1 MKKIISVLSVF
12 FLFLSSVSCESKKEN
27 LTDNSNKIKYIT
39 RLDNSYDDG
48 RIIGASAQ
56 ASNCNLQYLKYQ
68 DMSTTAL
75 CSRPN
80 CNHKTDEC
88 VAKQIGSC
96 PILKDDYI
104 YFFDSKSEVIE
115 RKDGQRVFEIDSR
128 LCRLSLD
135 SSEIETVAEFTD
147 CVPREYDG
155 CMLIG
160 DVLWFT
166 GDDMNPV
173 TDEYGVIFTSNVGGT
188 HYLCSI
194 ELETGSYTNYGS
206 VYNGENYDKS
216 SHASILG
223 YYNSN
228 LLINYE
234 YETSPDCYDGE
245 KAWFGMGE
253 LMFEFDLNT
262 KEMKISDIP
271 TRPLWFDF
279 DSDTLVYCE
288 YDTEKTVVL
297 RDNKKIEL
305 DIDTGSFVSVF
316 NNKIFVRDTGK
327 WYDLTDSSEHDM
339 SEYANSWDF
348 VDYYENCYIVTNYK
362 KYIKLTEE
370 ELLALDKEDKP

>member
-1 MKKIISVLSVF
+1 M
-12 FLFLSSVSCESKKEN
+12 
-27 LTDNSNKIKYIT
+27 
-39 RLDNSYDDG
+39 
-48 RIIGASAQ
+48 
-56 ASNCNLQYLKYQ
+56 
-68 DMSTTAL
+68 
-75 CSRPN
+75 
-80 CNHKTDEC
+80 
-88 VAKQIGSC
+88 
-96 PILKDDYI
+96 
-104 YFFDSKSEVIE
+104 
-115 RKDGQRVFEIDSR
+115 
-128 LCRLSLD
+128 D

-155 CMLIG
+155 CMLID

-173 TDEYGVIFTSNVGGT
+173 TDEYGVIFTSNMGGT

-194 ELETGSYTNYGS
+194 ELETGRYTNYGS
-206 VYNGENYDKS
+206 IYNGENYDKS

-234 YETSPDCYDGE
+234 YETSPDCYDSE

-262 KEMKISDIP
+262 KEMKVSDIP
-271 TRPLWFDF
+271 SRPLWFDL

-288 YDTEKTVVL
+288 YDTGKTVVL
-297 RDNKKIEL
+297 TDNQKFEL
-305 DIDTGSFVSVF
+305 DIDVGNFASVF

-327 WYDLTDSSEHDM
+327 WYDLTDNSEHDM
-339 SEYANSWDF
+339 SEYAKSWEF